1 MNISQAGV
9 QFIAS
14 NEGYAA
20 HVYNDAG
27 KQAIGYGHDLLP
39 GESFPNG
46 VTQQE
51 ALDILGRDCAKVDEA
66 MQVMVEHGLIPADV
80 TQGQWDALADFGY
93 NEGIAALRMLLSH
106 GWSQIPVQIV
116 RWFYMRDKDGNLVAS
131 DGPSGLLAR
140 RQKEL
145 AMWLGHQTP

>member
-9 QFIAS
+9 QFISS

-20 HVYNDAG
+20 RVYNDAG

-51 ALDILGRDCAKVDEA
+51 ALDLLGRDCAKVDES

-80 TQGQWDALADFGY
+80 TQGQWDALADFAFNLGPQ
-93 NEGIAALRMLLSH
+93 ALRIMLGH
-106 GWSQIPVQIV
+106 GWDQVPTEILRWCFVGHVQ
-116 RWFYMRDKDGNLVAS
+116 NA
-131 DGPSGLLAR
+131 GLLAR

-145 AMWLGHQTP
+145 ALWIGHQTP

>member
-1 MNISQAGV
+1 MNVSQAGV

-27 KQAIGYGHDLLP
+27 KQAIGFGHDLLP

-51 ALDILGRDCAKVDEA
+51 ALDILVRDCAKVDDA
-66 MQVMVEHGLIPADV
+66 MQTLVDHGLIPADV
-80 TQGQWDALADFGY
+80 TQGQWDACADFAFNLG
-93 NEGIAALRMLLSH
+93 AQALRIMLGH
-106 GWSQIPVQIV
+106 GWDQVPTEILRWCYVGHVQ
-116 RWFYMRDKDGNLVAS
+116 NA
-131 DGPSGLLAR
+131 GLLAR

-145 AMWLGHQTP
+145 ALFRTP

>member
-39 GESFPNG
+39 GESFPDG

-80 TQGQWDALADFGY
+80 TQGQWDALADFAFNMGPQ
-93 NEGIAALRMLLSH
+93 ALRVMLGH
-106 GWSQIPVQIV
+106 GWNQVPTEIL
-116 RWFYMRDKDGNLVAS
+116 RWGFVAHVKNA
-131 DGPSGLLAR
+131 GLLAR

-145 AMWLGHQTP
+145 ALWLGHQTP

>member
-1 MNISQAGV
+1 MNVSQAGV

-80 TQGQWDALADFGY
+80 TQGQWDALADFAFNMGPQ
-93 NEGIAALRMLLSH
+93 ALRIMLGH
-106 GWSQIPVQIV
+106 GWDQAPTEIL
-116 RWFYMRDKDGNLVAS
+116 RWCFVGHVKNA
-131 DGPSGLLAR
+131 GLLAR